1 MIVCFVSTSRV
12 GSRVCSAGSTGEARM
27 ANWQASLLMQTLS
40 TGTVLVLQRD
50 KTDEREVPTLHGGDT
65 FYGSLPDGDPF
76 GGTVI
81 ERHEG
86 RAIVEVNQKRYHLHK
101 AQAHETND
109 DVAVALPHEFWVI
122 D

>member
-1 MIVCFVSTSRV
+1 
-12 GSRVCSAGSTGEARM
+12 M

-40 TGTVLVLQRD
+40 TGSVLVLQRD
-50 KTDEREVPTLHGGDT
+50 KTDASEVPTLHGGDT

-76 GGTVI
+76 GGTVM

-101 AQAHETND
+101 AQDHETNND
-109 DVAVALPHEFWVI
+109 ESIEQPHEYWVI

>member
-1 MIVCFVSTSRV
+1 
-12 GSRVCSAGSTGEARM
+12 M
-27 ANWQASLLMQTLS
+27 AAT
-40 TGTVLVLQRD
+40 
-50 KTDEREVPTLHGGDT
+50 PY
-65 FYGSLPDGDPF
+65 YGSLPDGDPF

-81 ERHEG
+81 EHHEN

-109 DVAVALPHEFWVI
+109 DVAVARPHEFWVI

>member
-1 MIVCFVSTSRV
+1 
-12 GSRVCSAGSTGEARM
+12 M

-40 TGTVLVLQRD
+40 TGSVLVLQRD
-50 KTDEREVPTLHGGDT
+50 KIDATEVPTLRASDT

-81 ERHEG
+81 ERHDN

-101 AQAHETND
+101 GRPDEANFD
-109 DVAVALPHEFWVI
+109 KAVEQPHEIWVI

>member
-1 MIVCFVSTSRV
+1 
-12 GSRVCSAGSTGEARM
+12 M

-40 TGTVLVLQRD
+40 TGTVLAFQRD
-50 KTDEREVPTLHGGDT
+50 RIEPSEVPTLHGGDT

-81 ERHEG
+81 ERHQD
-86 RAIVEVNQKRYHLHK
+86 RAVVEVDQKRYHLHK
-101 AQAHETND
+101 AQRHETTDRDRNL
-109 DVAVALPHEFWVI
+109 AQPHEFWVI